1 MKKLLSVL
9 GFLAVLYLF
18 FLCIEMMGGAFK
30 LFGADAARDL
40 LVVTDNPLV
49 GLLIGVLATSLM
61 QSSSTTTSI
70 IVGMAATGSMTLTQA
85 IPIVMGANIGT
96 TVTNSLV
103 SLGHIGR
110 RGEFERAFSGAV
122 VHDFFN
128 LLAVALF
135 LPLEI
140 MFHPIEKSAQFVG
153 DLLMGVG
160 GATFYSPLKAI
171 VKPVVKG
178 LFGMGKQVTE
188 EPLWLG
194 GFFVAL
200 SFVLLIFALSRMVA
214 ITRGAMAKKLELIV
228 DRYLF
233 TSTARAFF
241 IGALLT
247 AMVQSSSV
255 TTSIV
260 IPMLGAG
267 IVRLEQVYPYML
279 GANIGT
285 TITAM
290 LASLVTGSPVAVT
303 IALSH
308 LLFNLFGTA
317 VFLPL
322 RALPIGLARWLG
334 RATGERRWVA
344 PAFVIIVFFIIPGLL
359 LFVT

>member
-30 LFGADAARDL
+30 LFGADTAKDL
-40 LVVTDNPLV
+40 LVVTSNPII
-49 GLLIGVLATSLM
+49 GLLIGILATSLM

-96 TVTNSLV
+96 TVTNALV
-103 SLGHIGR
+103 SMGHIRR
-110 RGEFERAFSGAV
+110 RGEFELAFSGAV

-140 MFHPIEKSAQFVG
+140 MFKPIERSAQFIG

-160 GATFYSPLKAI
+160 GATFHSPLKAI
-171 VKPVVKG
+171 VKPVVKA
-178 LFGMGKQVTE
+178 LFGAGKQVTDD
-188 EPLWLG
+188 PVILG
-194 GFFVAL
+194 GAFVGL

-214 ITRGAMAKKLELIV
+214 ITRGAMAEKIELIV

-233 TSTARAFF
+233 TSTTRAFV

-247 AMVQSSSV
+247 ALVQSSSV

-260 IPMLGAG
+260 VPMLGAG
-267 IVRLEQVYPYML
+267 IVQLEQAYPYML

-285 TITAM
+285 TITAI

-303 IALSH
+303 IAISH
-308 LLFNLFGTA
+308 LLFNLFGTI

-322 RALPIGLARWLG
+322 RALPIGLARALG
-334 RATGERRWVA
+334 RATAKRRWVA
-344 PAFVIIVFFIIPGLL
+344 PAFVITMFFVVPALL